1 MTEFVSKINRNEY
14 EITFKTSIW
23 SEYKE
28 IQEAMRSIIDNHKTA
43 PIHLNTNTCVSCGA
57 EIPEGY
63 HVCPICLKEW

>member
-1 MTEFVSKINRNEY
+1 MTEFVSKVNKDEY

-28 IQEAMRSIIDNHKTA
+28 IQEAMRSIIDSHKTTST
-43 PIHLNTNTCVSCGA
+43 HLNTNTCVICGT

-63 HVCPICLKEW
+63 QVCPTCSKER

>member
-1 MTEFVSKINRNEY
+1 MTEFVSRVNQDEY

-28 IQEAMRSIIDNHKTA
+28 IQEAMRSIIDRQKSTS
-43 PIHLNTNTCVSCGA
+43 IQLNTNTCVICGA

-63 HVCPICLKEW
+63 QVCPTCSKER